1 MKKISFIFI
10 FEIAHE
16 GFHCHFCNHH
26 QIFRTNKTHF
36 SLRNKVLFPIF
47 ILLKLID
54 HLGNLPYK

>member
-10 FEIAHE
+10 FEIAH
-16 GFHCHFCNHH
+16 GRFHCHFCNHH

-47 ILLKLID
+47 ILLKLII
-54 HLGNLPYK
+54 